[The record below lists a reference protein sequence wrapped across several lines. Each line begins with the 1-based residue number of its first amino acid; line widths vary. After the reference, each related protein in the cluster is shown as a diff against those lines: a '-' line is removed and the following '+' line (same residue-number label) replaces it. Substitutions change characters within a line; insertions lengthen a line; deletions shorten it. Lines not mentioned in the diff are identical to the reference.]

1 MRILLVDDHA
11 VVRKGVIDILSGIQP
26 PPEFDEAETSA
37 EALALFSAEPDRYD
51 LVILDLHLPDQN
63 GLATLAK
70 IREISEPLPVLVL
83 SMHDAAEYA
92 VRAFQAGA
100 NAYVTKG
107 SAPEELQHAIEKVLD
122 GKTFASEQLVGDLLV
137 QVGRDRGGV
146 AARGPELS
154 EREATVL
161 RMLAKGV
168 GVTAIGAQLG
178 LSPKTVA
185 TYRSRVLTKLG
196 LENNA
201 ELVRYAYENGILPDS
216 DG

>member
-11 VVRKGVIDILSGIQP
+11 VVRKGVIDILSGLQP
-26 PPEFDEAETSA
+26 PPEFDEAESSGD
-37 EALALFSAEPDRYD
+37 ALRQFSANPERYD
-51 LVILDLHLPDQN
+51 LVILDLHLPDEN
-63 GLATLAK
+63 GLKTLAK
-70 IREISEPLPVLVL
+70 IREICQRLPVLVL

-107 SAPEELQHAIEKVLD
+107 SVPEELHNAIEKVLE
-122 GKTFASEQLVGDLLV
+122 GKTFASEHLVGQLLFR
-137 QVGRDRGGV
+137 VGREGDTV
-146 AARGPELS
+146 ATRGPDLS

-161 RMLAKGV
+161 RLLAKGV

-201 ELVRYAYENGILPDS
+201 EIVRYAYENGILPETE
-216 DG
+216 